1 MIMTIVLNMKNKL
14 DNKINHKKEEETRVR
29 TEEK

>member
-1 MIMTIVLNMKNKL
+1 MIMTIVLNMKINWIIKL
-14 DNKINHKKEEETRVR
+14 IIKKEEETRVR

>member
-1 MIMTIVLNMKNKL
+1 MIMTIVLNI
-14 DNKINHKKEEETRVR
+14 KINWIIKLIIKKEETRIR

>member
-1 MIMTIVLNMKNKL
+1 MIMTIVLNI
-14 DNKINHKKEEETRVR
+14 KINWIIKLIIKKEETRVR

>member
-1 MIMTIVLNMKNKL
+1 MIMTIVLNMKINLIIKL
-14 DNKINHKKEEETRVR
+14 IIKKEEETRVR